1 MIDRM
6 MRVMPLVML
15 LGGCAANAVVPAEA
29 KPAEAAAPA
38 RVDLA
43 SLSLTRLDGTPMPAE
58 ELAGKAVLFV
68 NVASKCGY
76 TPQYEGLQKLWE
88 TYGPRGLVV
97 VGVPCNQFAGQ
108 EPGSAEDIAS
118 FCKMSYGVTFP
129 LLAKQDVNGKD
140 RSPLYAALVGSA
152 AGGGANIKWNF
163 EKFLLA
169 PGGEVKA
176 RFGSSTR
183 PDSAELVKAIEAA
196 LPAGA

>member
-1 MIDRM
+1 
-6 MRVMPLVML
+6 MRPALLALPLAL
-15 LGGCAANAVVPAEA
+15 LLACSEPPPQDAATLARWEEVSFFDLETESLEGEA
-29 KPAEAAAPA
+29 FP
-38 RVDLA
+38 LA
-43 SLSLTRLDGTPMPAE
+43 Q
-58 ELAGKAVLFV
+58 LAGGPVLVV